1 MFSTLN
7 GRGAVEPARAT
18 LNNASMLA
26 ETAFEPLKDI
36 VGRHGNKTVLSGRAK
51 GEEMTMKR
59 DNHPSNKGYFIF
71 AGGCAL
77 AAIVLVALLIHGEV
91 QGPRVAPDIQPRTK
105 ILD

>member
-1 MFSTLN
+1 MAKQLDDW
-7 GRGAVEPARAT
+7 RR
-18 LNNASMLA
+18 
-26 ETAFEPLKDI
+26 KQDD
-36 VGRHGNKTVLSGRAK
+36 LSGRPETIRRLVELGLK
-51 GEEMTMKR
+51 VEEMTRKR
-59 DNHPSNKGYFIF
+59 DDHPSNKGYFIF

>member
-1 MFSTLN
+1 MAKQLDD
-7 GRGAVEPARAT
+7 GRR
-18 LNNASMLA
+18 
-26 ETAFEPLKDI
+26 KQDD
-36 VGRHGNKTVLSGRAK
+36 LSGRPESHPLAGRARAK
-51 GEEMTMKR
+51 GEEMTRKR

-91 QGPRVAPDIQPRTK
+91 QGPRVAPDIQPKTK

>member
-1 MFSTLN
+1 MAKQLDDWRRKQHDLSRRPEAIRRL
-7 GRGAVEPARAT
+7 VE
-18 LNNASMLA
+18 LGS
-26 ETAFEPLKDI
+26 
-36 VGRHGNKTVLSGRAK
+36 K
-51 GEEMTMKR
+51 GEDMTRKR

>member
-1 MFSTLN
+1 
-7 GRGAVEPARAT
+7 
-18 LNNASMLA
+18 
-26 ETAFEPLKDI
+26 
-36 VGRHGNKTVLSGRAK
+36 
-51 GEEMTMKR
+51 MTRKR
-59 DNHPSNKGYFIF
+59 DDHPSNKGYFIF

>member
-1 MFSTLN
+1 
-7 GRGAVEPARAT
+7 
-18 LNNASMLA
+18 
-26 ETAFEPLKDI
+26 
-36 VGRHGNKTVLSGRAK
+36 
-51 GEEMTMKR
+51 MTRKR

-91 QGPRVAPDIQPRTK
+91 QGPRVGPDIQPKTK

>member
-1 MFSTLN
+1 M
-7 GRGAVEPARAT
+7 AT
-18 LNNASMLA
+18 SYR
-26 ETAFEPLKDI
+26 LKL
-36 VGRHGNKTVLSGRAK
+36 HHGRAGSERRNTGNPWFK
-51 GEEMTMKR
+51 RPRRPEAIRRLVELGPKVEEMIMKR
-59 DNHPSNKGYFIF
+59 DDHPSNKGYFIF